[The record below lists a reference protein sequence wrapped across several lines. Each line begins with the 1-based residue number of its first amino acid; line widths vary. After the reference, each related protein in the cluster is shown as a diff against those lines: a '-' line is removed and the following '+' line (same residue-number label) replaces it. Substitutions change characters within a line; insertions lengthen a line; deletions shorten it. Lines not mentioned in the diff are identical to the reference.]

1 MKWIEGF
8 SPRKFP
14 ARLVWLLVL
23 AGGTLAAF
31 AAGILVLKKQVNLR
45 TLELS
50 QRNEELLSEITER
63 KRAEKE
69 TLQVQLIQSQ
79 KMEAIGTLAGGIAHD
94 FKNSMQAISSYVQL
108 MKLKKTRDAQDSDYL
123 NNILNSLKNANNPL
137 KSCAECEP
145 GHAQGGKNNH

>member
-1 MKWIEGF
+1 
-8 SPRKFP
+8 
-14 ARLVWLLVL
+14 
-23 AGGTLAAF
+23 
-31 AAGILVLKKQVNLR
+31 LKKQVTAR

-50 QRNEELLSEITER
+50 KRNEELFSEIAER
-63 KRAEKE
+63 KRAEEEKE
-69 TLQVQLIQSQ
+69 TLQAQLIQSQ

-108 MKLKKTRDAQDSDYL
+108 MKLKETRDAQDSDYL